1 VLLFITKLLR
11 KNNSSQKNK
20 LNIMSDSERLDI
32 LESKVKEL
40 EKTIKSL
47 KKFVKTDS
55 LGNIIEI

>member
-1 VLLFITKLLR
+1 
-11 KNNSSQKNK
+11 
-20 LNIMSDSERLDI
+20 MSDSERLDI